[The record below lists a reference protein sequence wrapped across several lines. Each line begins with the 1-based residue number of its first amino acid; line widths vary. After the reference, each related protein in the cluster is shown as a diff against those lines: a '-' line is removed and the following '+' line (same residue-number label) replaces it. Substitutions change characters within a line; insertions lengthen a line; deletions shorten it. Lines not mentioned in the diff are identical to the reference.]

1 MINLLALVAAILAGS
16 AVLLLVLG
24 LNRLLPGS
32 AVDERLEAYATM
44 SMPLAPAGDGEGR
57 PALDERLNSYLS
69 RRGLTGRIAAD
80 LARADVRLT
89 VIEFLLI
96 KLLALVVPWALLW
109 VLTGQPLTGLL
120 LGAIGFFLPDAYV
133 RLRRRRRSQEFALQ
147 LPDTLALIV
156 SALRAGFSLQQ
167 AMLNVSKEAPE
178 PTATEFRRLS
188 QEVQLGV
195 PLITALEGM
204 VRRVDSPDLEM
215 IVSVFKIHARV
226 GGNLAQVLDTVSTT
240 IRERVRLRRE
250 VQVITAQQ
258 RYSSYVLG
266 VLPLALALILFVL
279 NPDYMLG
286 MFQWNIFL
294 CIPVGAFTMSVI
306 GFLVI
311 RKIVAIKI

>member
-1 MINLLALVAAILAGS
+1 MIDLFALGAAFLAGS

-32 AVDERLEAYATM
+32 AVDERLEAYA
-44 SMPLAPAGDGEGR
+44 SMPFASLREDDAR
-57 PALDERLNSYLS
+57 PALDERLNRYLS

-96 KLLALVVPWALLW
+96 KLLALVVPLAVLW
-109 VLTGQPLTGLL
+109 SLTGRPLSGLL
-120 LGAIGFFLPDAYV
+120 LGLIGFVLPDLWV
-133 RLRRRRRSQEFALQ
+133 RLRQRRRSQEFTLQ
-147 LPDTLALIV
+147 LPDTLALIIG
-156 SALRAGFSLQQ
+156 ALRAGFSLQQ

-195 PLITALEGM
+195 PLITALEGLA
-204 VRRVDSPDLEM
+204 RRVDSPDLEM

-226 GGNLAQVLDTVSTT
+226 GGNLAQVLETVSTT

-258 RYSSYVLG
+258 RYASYVLG
-266 VLPLALALILFVL
+266 VLPLVLALILFVL

-294 CIPVGAFTMSVI
+294 CIPIGAFTMAVI

-311 RKIVAIKI
+311 RKIVAINI